1 MIWDMDFSPQHATL
15 WLAQPSGA
23 QILSGRIVGWETSG
37 ERPVP
42 VVAYLDDDGML
53 DTIDTPAPGAVWIGD
68 SRAEVV
74 ESVRRRER

>member
-1 MIWDMDFSPQHATL
+1 MIRGMEFSAHPGIL
-15 WLAQPSGA
+15 WLAQPSEG
-23 QILSGRIVGWETSG
+23 QIISGRIVGWETSG

-53 DTIDTPAPGAVWIGD
+53 DTIDVPAPGMVWIGD